1 MNPHPNIL
9 CAEHSVL
16 IIIDIQA
23 KLVSAMP
30 DKEAMIMVAN
40 TLALLEAS
48 ALMSVPVLLTEQYP
62 KGLGVTDASVANKLP
77 ESAQL
82 FEKTGFSCCLAEGF
96 SEALVQT
103 ARNQVILVGLET
115 HVCILQS
122 ALELQSQGYQVYVV
136 EDAVCSRK
144 IDHKFYALQRL
155 QQQGITL
162 INYESVL
169 FEWLRDAKH
178 PNFKALSGLLR

>member
-1 MNPHPNIL
+1 MNPNPNLL

-16 IIIDIQA
+16 IVIDIQA

-30 DKEAMIMVAN
+30 DKEAKIMVAN

-48 ALMSVPVLLTEQYP
+48 AFMSVPVLVTEQYP
-62 KGLGVTDASVANKLP
+62 KGLGLTDASVANKLP

-82 FEKTGFSCCLAEGF
+82 FKKTGFSCCLAEGF
-96 SEALVQT
+96 PGALART
-103 ARNQVILVGLET
+103 ARKQVILVGLET

-122 ALELQSQGYQVYVV
+122 ALELQKLGYKVYVV

-169 FEWLRDAKH
+169 FEWLRDASH
-178 PNFKALSGLLR
+178 PNFKAISGLLI

>member
-1 MNPHPNIL
+1 MSPNSNIL

-16 IIIDIQA
+16 IGIDIQTKLADAMPPSEA
-23 KLVSAMP
+23 KLMLT
-30 DKEAMIMVAN
+30 N
-40 TLALLEAS
+40 TIALFEAS
-48 ALMSVPVLLTEQYP
+48 TLMAVPVFVTEQYP
-62 KGLGVTDASVANKLP
+62 KGLGFTDASLVNKLP
-77 ESAQL
+77 VNTQR

-96 SEALVQT
+96 SEALSATGRIQL
-103 ARNQVILVGLET
+103 ILVGLET

-122 ALELQSQGYQVYVV
+122 ALALHSLGYQVYVV

-144 IDHKFYALQRL
+144 IDHKFYALQRM

-169 FEWLRDAKH
+169 FEWLKDASH
-178 PNFKALSGLLR
+178 PNFKTVSGLLR

>member
-1 MNPHPNIL
+1 MNSHPNIL

-16 IIIDIQA
+16 IVVDIQTR
-23 KLVSAMP
+23 LVGAMP
-30 DKEAMIMVAN
+30 DAEAKLMLTN

-48 ALMSVPVLLTEQYP
+48 ALMAVPVLVTEQYP
-62 KGLGVTDASVANKLP
+62 KGLGATDASLLNKLP
-77 ESAQL
+77 LTTQM

-96 SEALVQT
+96 SEALAQFG
-103 ARNQVILVGLET
+103 RKQVILVGMET

-122 ALELQSQGYQVYVV
+122 AFELQKLGYQVYVL
-136 EDAVCSRK
+136 EDAVSSRK

-169 FEWLRDAKH
+169 FEWLRDANH
-178 PNFKALSGLLR
+178 PNFKAISGLLY

>member
-1 MNPHPNIL
+1 MNPNSNIL

-16 IIIDIQA
+16 IVVDIQTKLADAMPPSEA
-23 KLVSAMP
+23 KLMLT
-30 DKEAMIMVAN
+30 N
-40 TLALLEAS
+40 TTALFEAS
-48 ALMSVPVLLTEQYP
+48 ALLTVPVFVTEQYP
-62 KGLGVTDASVANKLP
+62 KGLGFTDASLVNKLP
-77 ESAQL
+77 VNAQR

-96 SEALVQT
+96 SEALAATGRKQL
-103 ARNQVILVGLET
+103 ILVGLET

-122 ALELQSQGYQVYVV
+122 ALALQSLGYQVYVI

-144 IDHKFYALQRL
+144 IDHKFYALQRM

-169 FEWLRDAKH
+169 FEWLKDASN
-178 PNFKALSGLLR
+178 PNFKAVSGLLR

>member
-16 IIIDIQA
+16 IVVDIQTKLVDAMPPSEA
-23 KLVSAMP
+23 KLML
-30 DKEAMIMVAN
+30 AN
-40 TLALLEAS
+40 TTALLEAS
-48 ALMSVPVLLTEQYP
+48 SLMAVPALVTEQYP
-62 KGLGVTDASVANKLP
+62 KGLGVTDSNVVNKLP
-77 ESAQL
+77 ETAQR

-96 SEALVQT
+96 SEALAQT
-103 ARNQVILVGLET
+103 GRKQVILVGLET

-122 ALELQSQGYQVYVV
+122 ALALQSQGYQVYVI

-144 IDHKFYALQRL
+144 IDHKFYALQRM

-169 FEWLRDAKH
+169 FEWLKDASH
-178 PNFKALSGLLR
+178 PDFRAISGLLR